1 MNDRMLLIFMKRVY
15 CSLIIIF
22 LVLFLKPFSYA
33 QTQQEAYE
41 NDTLYS
47 QEYFDYLIECA
58 SYEQQK
64 EKDNQKEKDEITLS
78 DSSISQGQ
86 DLGEDFIFDNYE
98 PFKLKIENYDVGKY
112 SQSYIRENSKTL
124 IPVGSRFSFMQ
135 DTLQFRNKYNSN
147 DYRILAGAEYKI
159 NNFLNLTGGLETNY
173 RGYDQNPNS
182 RKLYFTPVLTFK
194 DIVSVSF
201 HNKFDTS
208 NHSQDHDIGLSV
220 SPLKSKA
227 MDFGI
232 YAGTT
237 QQVGGAHSESINF
250 STNFYFF

>member
-1 MNDRMLLIFMKRVY
+1 MRKNFICLIV
-15 CSLIIIF
+15 
-22 LVLFLKPFSYA
+22 LVLAFVSQFCCAK
-33 QTQQEAYE
+33 TQQEEYE

-58 SYEQQK
+58 SCDYQK
-64 EKDNQKEKDEITLS
+64 EQEAKKQKEKDEITLDELPVS
-78 DSSISQGQ
+78 PEENRDEDVIS
-86 DLGEDFIFDNYE
+86 DNYE

-112 SQSYIRENSKTL
+112 SQSYIKENSKTL
-124 IPVGSRFSFMQ
+124 IPVGDRFSFMQ

-159 NNFLNLTGGLETNY
+159 CNFLKFTGGLETNY

-182 RKLYFTPVLTFK
+182 RKLYFTPVL
-194 DIVSVSF
+194 SF
-201 HNKFDTS
+201 GDKFSISFYNKFDTS

-220 SPLKSKA
+220 SPFKSKA
-227 MDFGI
+227 LDFGV

-237 QQVGGAHSESINF
+237 QQQSGAHSESINF

>member
-1 MNDRMLLIFMKRVY
+1 MRKTCTVLLIF
-15 CSLIIIF
+15 
-22 LVLFLKPFSYA
+22 LFAFMGQFCFAK
-33 QTQQEAYE
+33 TQQEEFE

-58 SYEQQK
+58 SCEYQK
-64 EKDNQKEKDEITLS
+64 EQENNKINEKEEITLEDNSVSQDEDLNNNS
-78 DSSISQGQ
+78 DNDVIS
-86 DLGEDFIFDNYE
+86 DNYE
-98 PFKLKIENYDVGKY
+98 PFKLKIESYDVGKY
-112 SQSYIRENSKTL
+112 SQSYIKENSKTL
-124 IPVGSRFSFMQ
+124 IPVGSKFSFMQ

-159 NNFLNLTGGLETNY
+159 NRFLNLTSGLETNF
-173 RGYDQNPNS
+173 RGNDQNPTS
-182 RKLYFTPVLTFK
+182 RKLYFTPVLSIGDK
-194 DIVSVSF
+194 LSISF
-201 HNKFDTS
+201 HNKYDTS

-220 SPLKSKA
+220 SPFKSKA
-227 MDFGI
+227 LDFGV

>member
-1 MNDRMLLIFMKRVY
+1 MKKICLCLIVFGLV
-15 CSLIIIF
+15 F
-22 LVLFLKPFSYA
+22 LNQFSCA
-33 QTQQEAYE
+33 KTQQEEYE

-58 SYEQQK
+58 SCDYQK
-64 EKDNQKEKDEITLS
+64 EQEAKKAKEKEEITLD
-78 DSSISQGQ
+78 DSLVSKDENIENEDVIS
-86 DLGEDFIFDNYE
+86 DNYE

-112 SQSYIRENSKTL
+112 SQAYIKENSKTL
-124 IPVGSRFSFMQ
+124 IPVGDRFSFMQ

-159 NNFLNLTGGLETNY
+159 CKFLKLTGGLETNY
-173 RGYDQNPNS
+173 RGDDQNPNS
-182 RKLYFTPVLTFK
+182 RKLYFTPVLSIGDKF
-194 DIVSVSF
+194 SLSF

-220 SPLKSKA
+220 SPFKSKM
-227 MDFGI
+227 MDFGV

-237 QQVGGAHSESINF
+237 QNQGGSHSESINF